1 MNQDISQPGQKQA
14 EKLADIGA
22 RLRQIREERL
32 LSIDQVAAKTLIQP
46 RLLRAI
52 EVGDLSRLPEPIYI
66 QGFIKRYAESL
77 GLNGAEFA
85 HLFPTEPDIRAIQPS
100 WKDSPAAQL
109 RPIHL
114 YAFYIVLIVAAVS
127 GLSYLLSRSTSWGN
141 QTSVDAESS
150 VVSGQSSSDE
160 ASPEE
165 TEASASE
172 TTDEASVTDAAAA
185 VQEEPVK
192 VDVELTAQSW
202 LRIMVD
208 GQKEFE
214 GVLPEGT
221 QRTWTADDQLTI
233 RAGNAGG
240 VLLAHN
246 NGEARLMGEPGAV
259 REITF
264 SVSQD
269 AASLPDS
276 DQAQTSQ

>member
-66 QGFIKRYAESL
+66 QGFIKRYAETL

-141 QTSVDAESS
+141 QTAVEAEPS
-150 VVSGQSSSDE
+150 VVSSQSSSDE
-160 ASPEE
+160 SSLDA
-165 TEASASE
+165 TESSAGSE
-172 TTDEASVTDAAAA
+172 TTDEPSVTDAAA
-185 VQEEPVK
+185 QEEPVK

-202 LRIMVD
+202 LRIMID

-221 QRTWTADDQLTI
+221 QRTWTADNQLTI

-276 DQAQTSQ
+276 DQAQTSP